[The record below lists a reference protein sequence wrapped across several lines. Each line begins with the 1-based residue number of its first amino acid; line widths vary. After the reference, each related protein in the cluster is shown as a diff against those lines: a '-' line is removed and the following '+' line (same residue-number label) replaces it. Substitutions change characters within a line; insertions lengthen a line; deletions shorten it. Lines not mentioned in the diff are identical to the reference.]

1 MTSPVKDIDPSR
13 LCDAPVLQ
21 VRNLS
26 VEADAGARML
36 QLIEDVSLH
45 LSAGESL
52 GLIGESGSGKSITSR
67 ALLGILPSNARIT
80 GGEILLEE
88 RNLARCPEKA
98 WRAIR
103 GAQIAMV
110 FQDPMRS
117 LNPTMTV
124 GHQVMESIAIH
135 RPDTSKGEL
144 REMALDLFNKV
155 RIPDSVR
162 RFSAYPH
169 QFSGGMRQR
178 ICIAMALGGDP
189 RLLIADEAT
198 TALDVTIQAE
208 ILDLLDELRRER
220 KMALMLI
227 THDLGVAASHT
238 DRICVMYAGKI
249 VESGPTADVLA
260 APRMPYTR
268 GLLDAVPTL
277 DGTRAKLKSVRGMP
291 PSPAARPDGC
301 AFNPRCDRAL
311 EICAHNAPGVTEIDG
326 ARSFRCWHPLEIGDP
341 DA

>member
-1 MTSPVKDIDPSR
+1 MTSPVKGLEPSSVR
-13 LCDAPVLQ
+13 DNAVLE

-26 VEADAGARML
+26 VEADAGSRVL
-36 QLIEDVSLH
+36 RLIEDVSLQ
-45 LSAGESL
+45 LRAGESL
-52 GLIGESGSGKSITSR
+52 GLIGESGSGKSISSR

-80 GGEILLEE
+80 RGEILLEG
-88 RNLARCPEKA
+88 RDLAGCPESSWKA
-98 WRAIR
+98 VR

-124 GHQVMESIAIH
+124 GRQVMESIAVH
-135 RPDTSKGEL
+135 HPGTSKREL
-144 REMALDLFNKV
+144 RELALDLFDKV
-155 RIPDSVR
+155 RIPDAAR

-189 RLLIADEAT
+189 RVLIADEAT

-220 KMALMLI
+220 QMALLLI

-238 DRICVMYAGKI
+238 DRICVMYAGRI
-249 VESGPTADVLA
+249 VESGRTADVLA
-260 APRMPYTR
+260 APYMPYTR

-277 DGTRAKLKSVRGMP
+277 DGPRAMLRAVRGMP
-291 PSPAARPDGC
+291 PSPAARPGGC

-311 EICAHNAPGVTEIDG
+311 EICAHDSPGVTQMDG
-326 ARSFRCWHPLEIGDP
+326 QRSFRCWHPLEIGDP